1 MKIDSLVVVPSLLVI
16 LWAVLAAGTI
26 ATLAR
31 MPFSMKPQVQRSARA
46 EQIVVKAPRSPAPA
60 DVSVSPLR

>member
-1 MKIDSLVVVPSLLVI
+1 MKIDSLVVIPTLLII

-31 MPFSMKPQVQRSARA
+31 MPFSTKPQVQPSAPV
-46 EQIVVKAPRSPAPA
+46 EQITVTAPRKPSGPPLSAAPV
-60 DVSVSPLR
+60 D